1 MSKKVNKT
9 QDLFSV
15 MEFGTNSVVEESN
28 KEILVDVEKKIN
40 SEEKKNYKNLKTILK
55 KWKTKSIKYILL
67 RKSKKLP

>member
-15 MEFGTNSVVEESN
+15 MELETNSVVEESN
-28 KEILVDVEKKIN
+28 KEILVDNEEKLN
-40 SEEKKNYKNLKTILK
+40 SEEKKIIKILKTILT

-67 RKSKKLP
+67 RKSKRLP